1 MFCDLGS
8 CVKHCRK
15 ILQQDDV
22 HQRAKHEEW
31 SSKALRMLTD
41 IYDTAK
47 RGQSD
52 GSVPRYVL
60 PKQQHIPNVL
70 VIK

>member
-47 RGQSD
+47 RGQCMMTLYPD
-52 GSVPRYVL
+52 MCC
-60 PKQQHIPNVL
+60 QQHIHNVL
-70 VIK
+70 VI

>member
-8 CVKHCRK
+8 CVKHCRN

-31 SSKALRMLTD
+31 SKNALRMLTD

-47 RGQSD
+47 RGECMIALYPDMSCQNSNIYTT
-52 GSVPRYVL
+52 PW
-60 PKQQHIPNVL
+60 
-70 VIK
+70 